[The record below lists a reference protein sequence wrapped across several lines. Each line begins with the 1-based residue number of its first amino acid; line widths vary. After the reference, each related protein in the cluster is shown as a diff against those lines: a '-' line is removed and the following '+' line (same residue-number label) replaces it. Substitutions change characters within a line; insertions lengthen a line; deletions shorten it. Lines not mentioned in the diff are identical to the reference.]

1 MSAETEHRTPHGPA
15 AVAWRLDGDRLRVD
29 VTVPEG
35 CTAEVVLPDG
45 RELELTSGS
54 HSV

>member
-1 MSAETEHRTPHGPA
+1 M
-15 AVAWRLDGDRLRVD
+15 AWRIEDGAWSPE

-45 RELELTSGS
+45 ATYEVGKGTHRF
-54 HSV
+54 